1 MGDEP
6 PEPRSTVV
14 VVDERVD
21 PATGP
26 GVDAGRWGRLAADVL
41 AEEGL
46 RDPRVELTVHFV
58 DERPIADLKAE
69 HLDGDGGPTD
79 VLAFPVDDPG
89 GVPAGEPVLLGDVL
103 ICPSVADRQAAGAQ
117 RPYEDE
123 VALLLVHGIL
133 HLLGH
138 DHAEPEETA
147 AMQQRER
154 ELLGLLHE
162 STTGGAAG

>member
-26 GVDAGRWGRLAADVL
+26 GVDADRWGRLAADVL

-103 ICPSVADRQAAGAQ
+103 ICPSVADRQAAGQQTSRNSMISKKFAYNKSQ
-117 RPYEDE
+117 SNFGLASCPSSRHSMLFDR
-123 VALLLVHGIL
+123 VA
-133 HLLGH
+133 
-138 DHAEPEETA
+138 
-147 AMQQRER
+147 
-154 ELLGLLHE
+154 
-162 STTGGAAG
+162 GGRAH